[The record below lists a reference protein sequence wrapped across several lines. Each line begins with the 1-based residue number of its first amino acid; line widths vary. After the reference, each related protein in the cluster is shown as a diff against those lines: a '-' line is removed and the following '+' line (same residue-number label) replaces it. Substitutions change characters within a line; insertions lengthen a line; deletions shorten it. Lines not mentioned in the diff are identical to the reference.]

1 MMIEGSGSGSRFG
14 SGTLVSTPL
23 YSVILIIS
31 RSLEAWQRGV
41 MYSIVD
47 SLIYGNILYDLGTV
61 CLFPCWILIYL
72 IAFAS
77 SADPPTSDDAKSK
90 TD

>member
-1 MMIEGSGSGSRFG
+1 
-14 SGTLVSTPL
+14 
-23 YSVILIIS
+23 VILIIS

-47 SLIYGNILYDLGTV
+47 SLIYGNILYDLGAV

-77 SADPPTSDDAKSK
+77 ADPPTSDDAKSK